1 MAYSTQYGASREKF
15 GAADYAA
22 ALYPHRRD
30 STALQSARAGVLSWL
45 TGTGASTLD
54 PKQGPG
60 KEGGLYER
68 IKTPE
73 LTPWWGDH
81 TLEGRSTYFGASD
94 LDASRAG
101 GFSDLQIKKYLD
113 DNPKLLRSTNVP
125 GGGGVYDWLSG
136 AGSDKR
142 PDSIPDWGN
151 ITETNPE
158 TIEKDREGRTITRG
172 DRMGLTIN
180 PGKAMVSKRA
190 LGTVESTTG
199 RRAKVRKTKDLNR
212 QTRSLSISTY

>member
-1 MAYSTQYGASREKF
+1 MAYSTQYGASTNKF
-15 GAADYAA
+15 GGADYAA
-22 ALYPHRRD
+22 ALFPHKRD
-30 STALQSARAGVLSWL
+30 TTALQSARAGVLSWL
-45 TGTGASTLD
+45 TGAGSSTLGEGNK
-54 PKQGPG
+54 PEQ
-60 KEGGLYER
+60 EGGLYER

-73 LTPWWGDH
+73 LTGWWGDH
-81 TLEGRSTYFGASD
+81 TLEGRSTYFGAAD

-101 GFSDLQIKKYLD
+101 GFSDLQIQNYLD
-113 DNPKLLRSTNVP
+113 SNPNLLRDTNRP

-136 AGSDKR
+136 AATDDR
-142 PDSIPDWGN
+142 PDSISGWGN
-151 ITETNPE
+151 ITELNPE
-158 TIEKDREGRTITRG
+158 VIEKDREGRTITRG